1 MTFFSLIYVAI
12 IVEGIITYV
21 KNFTSGDKFKWEMLV
36 AVLIGIIV
44 ALAYNID
51 LFALVGL
58 NGTVPY
64 VGSVLTGILIS
75 RGSNYIFDLIKS
87 LQNVK
92 ETKTEE
98 KTE

>member
-1 MTFFSLIYVAI
+1 MTFLSLIYVAI

-21 KNFTSGDKFKWEMLV
+21 KNFSSGQGFKWEMLV
-36 AVLIGIIV
+36 AVLIGIVV

-51 LFALVGL
+51 LFELVGL
-58 NGTVPY
+58 KGTVPY

-87 LQNVK
+87 LQSAKDVK
-92 ETKTEE
+92 EE
-98 KTE
+98 KAE

>member
-12 IVEGIITYV
+12 IVEGIITYI
-21 KNFTSGDKFKWEMLV
+21 KNFSSGDKFKWEMLV
-36 AVLIGIIV
+36 AVLIGIMV

-58 NGTVPY
+58 SSSVPY
-64 VGSVLTGILIS
+64 VGSILTGILIS

-87 LQNVK
+87 LQETK
-92 ETKTEE
+92 DTKTE
-98 KTE
+98 